1 MHDFRDKN
9 YWAIILG
16 GSSGIG
22 LATARM
28 LAEKGMNLCILH
40 RDRRSALG
48 QIEAHFSLL
57 ETFGVK
63 LIHFNQDALK
73 PETRKEVLEKM
84 VEQCGEVGSIR
95 LLLHSIAKGNLNP
108 MNPDEG
114 VHKRLSEADFRIT
127 LLAMATSLW
136 EWTQGILEFDLFAT
150 DARVIGLTSEG
161 NQKVWPG
168 YGAVSAAKSTLESL
182 VRQMAV
188 ELAPLGIRANAVQ
201 AGVTDTPSLRMIP
214 NADTLKERARERNPF
229 QRLTLPEDVAR
240 VIYLLCTDEASW
252 INGAVIPVDG
262 GERLR

>member
-1 MHDFRDKN
+1 MHDFRDRN

-22 LATARM
+22 LATARL
-28 LAEKGMNLCILH
+28 LAEKGINLCILH
-40 RDRRSALG
+40 RDKRSALG
-48 QIEAHFSLL
+48 KIEEHFSLL
-57 ETFGVK
+57 RTFGIE
-63 LIHFNQDALK
+63 LIHFNKDALK
-73 PETRKEVLEKM
+73 PETRKEVLDEMAKY
-84 VEQCGEVGSIR
+84 CKKGASIR

-108 MNPDEG
+108 MNPEEG
-114 VHKRLSEADFRIT
+114 PQKRLSEADFRIT

-136 EWTQGILEFDLFAT
+136 EWTQAILELDLFAD

-214 NADTLKERARERNPF
+214 QADMLKERARERNPF
-229 QRLTLPEDVAR
+229 QRLTLPEDVAK
-240 VIYLLCTDEASW
+240 VIYLLCTEEASW

>member
-1 MHDFRDKN
+1 MSDFHGKN
-9 YWAIILG
+9 YWAIVLG

-22 LATARM
+22 LATARL

-40 RDRRSALG
+40 RDRRSALD
-48 QIEAHFSLL
+48 QVEAHFSLL
-57 ETFGVK
+57 RAMGAQV
-63 LIHFNQDALK
+63 LAFNKDAMK
-73 PETRKEVLEKM
+73 PETRQEVMTELATIQ
-84 VEQCGEVGSIR
+84 EQGGSIR
-95 LLLHSIAKGNLNP
+95 LLLHSIAKGNLNA
-108 MNPDEG
+108 MNPEEG
-114 VHKRLSEADFRIT
+114 GSKRLSEADFRIT

-136 EWTQGILEFDLFAT
+136 EWTQAVLEQDLFAT

-168 YGAVSAAKSTLESL
+168 YGAVSAAKATLESL

-201 AGVTDTPSLRMIP
+201 AGVTDTPSFRLIP
-214 NADTLKERARERNPF
+214 NAEQLKALAQERNPF
-229 QRLTLPEDVAR
+229 QRLTQPEDVAKA
-240 VIYLLCTDEASW
+240 IFLLCTDEAAW

>member
-1 MHDFRDKN
+1 MHDFRGKN
-9 YWAIILG
+9 FWAIILG

-22 LATARM
+22 LASART

-40 RDRRSALG
+40 RDRRADLR
-48 QIEAHFSLL
+48 QIESHFSLL
-57 ETFGVK
+57 RSMGIE
-63 LIHFNQDALK
+63 LISFNKDALK
-73 PETRKEVLEKM
+73 PESRKEVLESLESIQSK
-84 VEQCGEVGSIR
+84 GGSIR

-108 MNPDEG
+108 MNPDEERQ
-114 VHKRLSEADFRIT
+114 KRLSEADFRIT

-136 EWTQGILEFDLFAT
+136 EWTQGILELDMFSA

-182 VRQMAV
+182 IRQMAV

-201 AGVTDTPSLRMIP
+201 AGVTDTPSMRMIP
-214 NADTLKERARERNPF
+214 QAEQLKEIARQRNPF
-229 QRLTLPEDVAR
+229 QRLTLPEDVAK
-240 VIYLLCTDEASW
+240 VIYLLCTDEAAW
-252 INGAVIPVDG
+252 INGAIIPVDG